1 MTRFILAKFTLICLL
16 KIRWPGNEL
25 AGDDE

>member
-16 KIRWPGNEL
+16 KKRWPGNEL
-25 AGDDE
+25 AGDDV